1 VDGTQRDDD
10 TGESQRLVALPRRV
24 GGDTDELIDLL
35 ATSPAASI
43 TDLLDRTNH
52 LLGQLEL
59 DIASLRED
67 QARDRQRI
75 EQEAEERQAIADSAI
90 KLVKLLEREARNIA
104 ERKRQVDVLE
114 QALARPAELD
124 MTVSYEETVD
134 RIEVELRLA
143 KGITGALRLGTIA
156 DLLKQA
162 ELRVEYLVR
171 RADASRR
178 RLIEQTEVELKAEGK
193 EARASYEIGMSVVR
207 RDLKALDLALPPSG
221 LAWEDGRWGHWED
234 WDPLSGVSR
243 WIRYGTFFRPQ
254 LERFRFPSLLELP
267 GGRGL
272 AIDVATGDRAVAVDA
287 ARSIILRLLASAP
300 AGDVRFTFVD
310 PTGLGESVA
319 PFLALGE
326 YRSDLI
332 DENVYTLE
340 HQIEEKLVEI
350 NRHIETVIQQHL
362 RAEHA
367 TLEACNEAM
376 GETVEPY
383 RFLVVF
389 DFPQALTDRAREL
402 LRTIIE
408 TGPRCGVYTILVT
421 KPGAARAHGA
431 RWRSMLAGLERV
443 VGDKDGF
450 WVDTEDAGR
459 WAIELERP
467 PELVPFDEHGEPT
480 LFGRILTTTGEE
492 AQRGRDKDV
501 TLGRI
506 FEQAVEAARVGAR
519 DDLAD
524 VSNEIDVDEPS
535 TWWTGDASRGVGVPI
550 GRSGG
555 RDVASLWLD
564 SQLRSGAV
572 VVGEPGSGVSTVL
585 HDIVL
590 GLSITYSP
598 DELLLYLVDFE
609 PGDPSGFGTYATEA
623 LPHARV
629 VAVDAER
636 EFGVSLLDSLTR
648 EMTRRSMLFAPYG
661 GERAGF
667 EHYRRQSDDVLPRI
681 VVVIDRV
688 DHLVA
693 ASDRVTD
700 QAAQLLD
707 VLVRQGPAY
716 GIHFVVSASSFVP
729 LASVGRRTFDQLRV
743 RVALAGTDE
752 ESRLVLGADDGI
764 ASTFTRSGDGVLAL
778 AGSEPGSGTRFQSV
792 WVPEH
797 ERGVNLR
804 DLRRKADAA
813 GFERTPQIFESVA
826 PARLEDS
833 GILSQLG
840 ASARTQQSRRQPRLW
855 LGEPVAM
862 GGPVEVTLRREP
874 GANLLLVGRDERLIH
889 GMLTAALTSI
899 VLGHGADLD
908 VMILDFM
915 PLETG
920 LTEVARALG
929 REHGRVR
936 VARGH
941 QLVEVLGRVR
951 GEIERRSLARDYNAA
966 PLLFV
971 INGLGRASELD
982 AFESRQS
989 QRGDDEF
996 DAVAV
1001 LEAILRDGPEVGA
1014 SSVLCADSAVTLA
1027 QRITRATLRCC
1038 GLRVALQQPADESN
1052 LVVESTSA
1060 STLGPNQ
1067 GLLYDEAAGRLT
1079 KFRPYALPTVD
1090 TMVKLARSM
1099 PRDLTVTDGPRPADG
1114 AGSPPVRPQ
1123 TVGAGGSA
1131 GSGPGDQRP
1140 TAPIA

>member
-1 VDGTQRDDD
+1 VDD
-10 TGESQRLVALPRRV
+10 TQGRGATGDSQRLVALPRRV
-24 GGDTDELIDLL
+24 GGDPDDLIDLL
-35 ATSPAASI
+35 AASPAASV

-67 QARDRQRI
+67 QARDRRRI
-75 EQEAEERQAIADSAI
+75 EQEADERQAIADGAI
-90 KLVKLLEREARNIA
+90 KLVKLLEDKARQIA
-104 ERKRQVDVLE
+104 ERKLQTDLLDE
-114 QALARPAELD
+114 ALARPAELD
-124 MTVSYEETVD
+124 MAVSFEDTVD
-134 RIEVELRLA
+134 RIEEELRLA
-143 KGITGALRLGTIA
+143 RGITGALRLSTIG

-178 RLIEQTEVELKAEGK
+178 RLIEQTEHELKAEGK

-221 LAWEDGRWGHWED
+221 LAWDDPRWAHWED
-234 WDPLSGVSR
+234 WDPLSGMSR
-243 WIRYGTFFRPQ
+243 WIRYGTYFRPQ
-254 LERFRFPSLLELP
+254 LERFRYPALLELP

-272 AIDVATGDRAVAVDA
+272 VLDVATGDREKAVDA

-310 PTGLGESVA
+310 PTGLGDSVA

-332 DENVYTLE
+332 DEMVYTLE
-340 HQIEEKLVEI
+340 NQIEEKLIEI
-350 NRHIETVIQQHL
+350 NRHIESVIQQHL
-362 RAEHA
+362 RAEYA
-367 TLEACNEAM
+367 TIEAHNEAV

-402 LRTIIE
+402 LRTIID

-421 KPGAARAHGA
+421 RPGAARAHGA
-431 RWRSMLAGLERV
+431 RWRTMVAGLDRV
-443 VGDKDGF
+443 VGERDGF
-450 WVDTEDAGR
+450 WVDTEEAGR
-459 WAIELERP
+459 WAVDLDAP
-467 PELVPFDEHGEPT
+467 PDLVPFDEHGEAT

-492 AQRGRDKDV
+492 ARQGRHQEV
-501 TLGRI
+501 TLART
-506 FEQAVEAARVGAR
+506 FETAQEAARLGTR

-524 VSNEIDVDEPS
+524 VTAVIDVDEPS
-535 TWWTGDASRGVGVPI
+535 TWWSGDSSRGVGVPI
-550 GRSGG
+550 GRSSA
-555 RDVASLWLD
+555 RDVAALWLD

-572 VVGEPGSGVSTVL
+572 VVGEPGSGVSTIL
-585 HDIVL
+585 HDVVL
-590 GLSITYSP
+590 GLAITYSP
-598 DELLLYLVDFE
+598 DEVLLYLVDFA
-609 PGDPSGFGTYATEA
+609 PGDPSGFGTYATEG

-636 EFGVSLLDSLTR
+636 EFGTSLLDSLTR
-648 EMTRRSMLFAPYG
+648 EMTRRSMLFAPFG

-667 EHYRRQSDDVLPRI
+667 EHFRRESGDDLPRI
-681 VVVIDRV
+681 VVVVDGIDR
-688 DHLVA
+688 LFEPA
-693 ASDRVTD
+693 DRLTD

-716 GIHFVVSASSFVP
+716 GIHFIVSASSFAP
-729 LASVGRRTFDQLRV
+729 LARVGRRTFDQLRV
-743 RVALAGTDE
+743 RVALAGNEE
-752 ESRLVLGADDGI
+752 ESRLVLGADDGV
-764 ASTFTRSGDGVLAL
+764 ASTLTRAGDGVLSL
-778 AGSEPGSGTRFQSV
+778 VGSPPGSGTRFQAV

-804 DLRRKADAA
+804 DLRRRADAA
-813 GFERTPQIFESVA
+813 GFDRTPQIFESVA

-833 GILSQLG
+833 SILSQL
-840 ASARTQQSRRQPRLW
+840 AAPARTQQSRRQPRLW

-874 GANLLLVGRDERLIH
+874 GANLLLVGRDERLVH

-908 VMILDFM
+908 VLILDFM

-941 QLVEVLGRVR
+941 QLVEVLRRVR
-951 GEIERRSLARDYNAA
+951 DEIERRSLARDYNAA

-971 INGLGRASELD
+971 LNGLGRASELD

-989 QRGDDEF
+989 TRGDDEF

-1001 LEAILRDGPEVGA
+1001 LEGILRDGPEVGA
-1014 SSVLCADSAVTLA
+1014 SSILCADSAVTLA

-1038 GLRVALQQPADESN
+1038 GLRVALQQPADESS

-1060 STLGPNQ
+1060 STLGANQ

-1099 PRDLTVTDGPRPADG
+1099 PRDLTLTDEPASSGSAPRGPSG
-1114 AGSPPVRPQ
+1114 AGQRSE
-1123 TVGAGGSA
+1123 A
-1131 GSGPGDQRP
+1131 GPGDARSAAGI
-1140 TAPIA
+1140 T

>member
-1 VDGTQRDDD
+1 VVGNQREDDGGD
-10 TGESQRLVALPRRV
+10 GQRLVALPRRV
-24 GGDTDELIDLL
+24 GGDPDGLIDLL
-35 ATSPAASI
+35 AASPAASVI
-43 TDLLDRTNH
+43 DLLDRTNH
-52 LLGQLEL
+52 LLTQLEL

-67 QARDRQRI
+67 QARDRHRI
-75 EQEAEERQAIADSAI
+75 EVEAEERQAIADGAI
-90 KLVKLLEREARNIA
+90 KLVKLLENRARQIA
-104 ERKRQVDVLE
+104 ERKLQTDQLDE
-114 QALARPAELD
+114 ALARPAELD
-124 MTVSYEETVD
+124 MAVSFEDTVD
-134 RIEVELRLA
+134 RIEEELRLA
-143 KGITGALRLGTIA
+143 RGITGALRLGAIG

-171 RADASRR
+171 RAEASRR

-221 LAWEDGRWGHWED
+221 LAWDDSRWAHWED
-234 WDPLSGVSR
+234 WDPLSGMSR

-254 LERFRFPSLLELP
+254 LERFRFPALLEMP
-267 GGRGL
+267 GGQGL
-272 AIDVATGDRAVAVDA
+272 VIDVATGDRERAGDA

-326 YRSDLI
+326 YRSDLV
-332 DENVYTLE
+332 DEQVYSLE
-340 HQIEEKLVEI
+340 NQIEDKLLEI
-350 NRHIETVIQQHL
+350 NRHIETVIQQRL
-362 RAEHA
+362 RAEYA
-367 TLEACNEAM
+367 TIDAHNEAM

-402 LRTIIE
+402 LRTIID

-421 KPGAARAHGA
+421 RPGAARAHGA
-431 RWRSMLAGLERV
+431 RWKSMIAGLERI
-443 VGDKDGF
+443 VGDADGF
-450 WVDTEDAGR
+450 WIETKEAGR
-459 WAIELERP
+459 WSVDLDVP
-467 PELVPFDEHGEPT
+467 PALVPFDEHGEAT
-480 LFGRILTTTGEE
+480 LFGRILTTTGED
-492 AQRGRDKDV
+492 ARQGRHQDV
-501 TLGRI
+501 TLSRI
-506 FEQAVEAARVGAR
+506 FDQAQEVGRASTR

-524 VSNEIDVDEPS
+524 LASPIDVDEPS
-535 TWWTGDASRGVGVPI
+535 TWWSGDSSSGVGVPF
-550 GRSGG
+550 GRSGA

-585 HDIVL
+585 HDVIL

-609 PGDPSGFGTYATEA
+609 AGDPSGFGAYATEG

-636 EFGVSLLDSLTR
+636 EFGISLLDSLTR
-648 EMTRRSMLFAPYG
+648 EMTRRSMLFAPFG

-667 EHYRRQSDDVLPRI
+667 EHYRHESDDELPRI
-681 VVVIDRV
+681 VVVADGIDR
-688 DHLVA
+688 LVGA
-693 ASDRVTD
+693 DDRVTD
-700 QAAQLLD
+700 QATELLD
-707 VLVRQGPAY
+707 VLLRQGPAY
-716 GIHFVVSASSFVP
+716 GIHFVVSARSFEP
-729 LASVGRRTFDQLRV
+729 LARVGRRTFDQLRV
-743 RVALAGTDE
+743 RVALAGTE
-752 ESRLVLGADDGI
+752 VESRLVLGSDDGI
-764 ASTFTRSGDGVLAL
+764 ASTFTRAGDGVLAL
-778 AGSEPGSGTRFQSV
+778 AGSPPGSGTRFQAV

-804 DLRRKADAA
+804 DLRRRADAA
-813 GFERTPQIFESVA
+813 GFDRRPQIFESVA

-833 GILSQLG
+833 SILSQL
-840 ASARTQQSRRQPRLW
+840 AAPARTQQSRRRPQLW

-862 GGPVEVTLRREP
+862 GGPVDVTLRREP

-908 VMILDFM
+908 VLILDFM

-951 GEIERRSLARDYNAA
+951 DEIERRSLARDYNAA

-971 INGLGRASELD
+971 LNGLGQASELD

-989 QRGDDEF
+989 SRSSDEF

-1001 LEAILRDGPEVGA
+1001 LEGILRDGPEVGA
-1014 SSVLCADSAVTLA
+1014 SSILCADSAVTLA

-1038 GLRVALQQPADESN
+1038 GLRVALQQPADESS

-1060 STLGPNQ
+1060 STLGANQ
-1067 GLLYDEAAGRLT
+1067 ALLYDEAAGRLT

-1090 TMVKLARSM
+1090 AMVRLARSM
-1099 PRDLTVTDGPRPADG
+1099 PRDLTLTDAPASS
-1114 AGSPPVRPQ
+1114 GSAP
-1123 TVGAGGSA
+1123 GSA
-1131 GSGPGDQRP
+1131 GARGGGRQEATAGPGDPRS
-1140 TAPIA
+1140 TARIT

>member
-1 VDGTQRDDD
+1 MDATDRQEGSGDG
-10 TGESQRLVALPRRV
+10 QRLVALPRRV
-24 GGDTDELIDLL
+24 GNDADGLIDLL
-35 ATSPAASI
+35 ASSPAASV
-43 TDLLDRTNH
+43 TELLDRTNH
-52 LLGQLEL
+52 LLAQLEL

-67 QARDRQRI
+67 QARDRRRI
-75 EQEAEERQAIADSAI
+75 EQEAEERQAIADGAI
-90 KLVKLLEREARNIA
+90 RLVELLEGKAREIA
-104 ERKRQVDVLE
+104 ERKLQTELLDE
-114 QALARPAELD
+114 ALARPAELD
-124 MTVSYEETVD
+124 MTVSFEDTID
-134 RIEVELRLA
+134 RIEEELRLA
-143 KGITGALRLGTIA
+143 RGITGALRLGSIG

-171 RADASRR
+171 RAEASRR
-178 RLIEQTEVELKAEGK
+178 RLIEQTELELKAEGK

-221 LAWEDGRWGHWED
+221 LAWEDPRWAHWED

-243 WIRYGTFFRPQ
+243 WIRYGTFFRQQ

-267 GGRGL
+267 GGEGL
-272 AIDVATGDRAVAVDA
+272 VLDVATGDRDRAIDA

-300 AGDVRFTFVD
+300 AGDVRFTFID
-310 PTGLGESVA
+310 PVGLGESVA

-332 DENVYTLE
+332 DEHVYTLE
-340 HQIEEKLVEI
+340 NQIEEKLLEI
-350 NRHIETVIQQHL
+350 SRHIETVIQQRL
-362 RAEHA
+362 RAEYA
-367 TLEACNEAM
+367 TIEAHNEAM
-376 GETVEPY
+376 GEIVEPY
-383 RFLVVF
+383 RFLVAF
-389 DFPQALTDRAREL
+389 DFPQALTDRGKEL

-431 RWRSMLAGLERV
+431 RWRSMIAGLQRV
-443 VGDKDGF
+443 IGDAEGY
-450 WVDTEDAGR
+450 WVETDDAGR
-459 WAIELERP
+459 WAVDLDVP
-467 PELVPFDEHGEPT
+467 PDLAPFDEHGEAT

-492 AQRGRDKDV
+492 ARQGRQQDV
-501 TLGRI
+501 TLSRI
-506 FEQAVEAARVGAR
+506 FDQAQELARQGTR
-519 DDLAD
+519 DDFADLA
-524 VSNEIDVDEPS
+524 SPIDVDEPA
-535 TWWTGDASRGVGVPI
+535 TWWSGDSARGVGVAI
-550 GRSGG
+550 GRSGA
-555 RDVASLWLD
+555 RDVAALWLD

-590 GLSITYSP
+590 GLAVTYSP

-609 PGDPSGFGTYATEA
+609 PGDPSGFGTYATEG

-636 EFGVSLLDSLTR
+636 EFGISLLDSLTR
-648 EMTRRSMLFAPYG
+648 EMTRRSMLFAPFG

-667 EHYRRQSDDVLPRI
+667 EHYREASEDVLPRI
-681 VVVIDRV
+681 VVVVDGIDR
-688 DHLVA
+688 LVGA
-693 ASDRVTD
+693 DDRLTD

-716 GIHFVVSASSFVP
+716 GIHLVVSATSFAP
-729 LASVGRRTFDQLRV
+729 LARVGRRTFDQLRV
-743 RVALAGTDE
+743 RIALAGNEE
-752 ESRLVLGADDGI
+752 ESRLVLGSDDGV
-764 ASTFTRSGDGVLAL
+764 ASTFTRTGDGVLAMV
-778 AGSEPGSGTRFQSV
+778 GNPPGTGVRFQSV

-804 DLRRKADAA
+804 DLRRRADAA
-813 GFERTPQIFESVA
+813 GFDRTPQIFESVA

-833 GILSQLG
+833 TILSQL
-840 ASARTQQSRRQPRLW
+840 AAPARTQQSRRQPRLW

-874 GANLLLVGRDERLIH
+874 GANLLLVGRDERLVH

-908 VMILDFM
+908 VLILDFM

-951 GEIERRSLARDYNAA
+951 DEIERRSLARDYNAA

-971 INGLGRASELD
+971 LNGLGRASELD

-989 QRGDDEF
+989 NRSDDEF

-1001 LEAILRDGPEVGA
+1001 LEGILRDGPEVGA
-1014 SSVLCADSAVTLA
+1014 SSILCADSAVTLA

-1038 GLRVALQQPADESN
+1038 GLRVALHQPADESS

-1099 PRDLTVTDGPRPADG
+1099 PRDLTLSDEPRSSGAAPASG
-1114 AGSPPVRPQ
+1114 GKGQ
-1123 TVGAGGSA
+1123 TVAG
-1131 GSGPGDQRP
+1131 GPGDPRSAAGI
-1140 TAPIA
+1140 T

>member
-1 VDGTQRDDD
+1 MDDNATRGGGEDG
-10 TGESQRLVALPRRV
+10 QRLVALPRRV
-24 GGDTDELIDLL
+24 GGDPDDLIDLL
-35 ATSPAASI
+35 AASPAASVV
-43 TDLLDRTNH
+43 DLLDRTNH
-52 LLGQLEL
+52 LLAQLEL
-59 DIASLRED
+59 DIANLRED
-67 QARDRQRI
+67 QARDRRRI
-75 EQEAEERQAIADSAI
+75 EQEAEERQAIADAAI
-90 KLVKLLEREARNIA
+90 KLVKLLEGNARRIA
-104 ERKRQVDVLE
+104 ARKAQTDVLE
-114 QALARPAELD
+114 AALARPAELD
-124 MTVSYEETVD
+124 MAVSFEDTVD
-134 RIEVELRLA
+134 RIEEELRLA
-143 KGITGALRLGTIA
+143 KGITGALRLGAIG

-171 RADASRR
+171 RAEASRR
-178 RLIEQTEVELKAEGK
+178 RLIEQTELELKAEGK

-221 LAWEDGRWGHWED
+221 LAWTDSRWAHWED

-254 LERFRFPSLLELP
+254 LERFRYPALLELP
-267 GGRGL
+267 GGSGIVL
-272 AIDVATGDRAVAVDA
+272 DVATGDRDRAVDA

-310 PTGLGESVA
+310 PTGLGDSVA

-332 DENVYTLE
+332 DEMVYTLE
-340 HQIEEKLVEI
+340 HQIEEKLTEI
-350 NRHIETVIQQHL
+350 GRHIESVIQQHL
-362 RAEHA
+362 RAEYA
-367 TLEACNEAM
+367 TVEALNQAM

-389 DFPQALTDRAREL
+389 DFPQSLSDRSREL

-408 TGPRCGVYTILVT
+408 TGPRCGVYTILVAR
-421 KPGAARAHGA
+421 PGAARAHGA
-431 RWRSMLAGLERV
+431 RWRSMVAGLERV
-443 VGDKDGF
+443 VGERDGY
-450 WVDTEDAGR
+450 WIETEEAGR
-459 WAIELERP
+459 WAVDLDVP
-467 PELVPFDEHGEPT
+467 PDLVPFDEHGEPT

-492 AQRGRDKDV
+492 ARQGRHHDL
-501 TLGRI
+501 TLARA
-506 FEQAVEAARVGAR
+506 FDQAAEVARSGTR

-524 VSNEIDVDEPS
+524 VASPIDVDEPS
-535 TWWTGDASRGVGVPI
+535 TWWTGSSARGIGVPL
-550 GRSGG
+550 GRSGAK
-555 RDVASLWLD
+555 DIASLWLD

-572 VVGEPGSGVSTVL
+572 VVGEPGSGVSTIL
-585 HDIVL
+585 HDVVL

-598 DELLLYLVDFE
+598 EELVLYLVDFH
-609 PGDPSGFGTYATEA
+609 PHDPSGFGTYATEG

-667 EHYRRQSDDVLPRI
+667 EHYRQASEDDLARI
-681 VVVIDRV
+681 VVVIDGI
-688 DHLVA
+688 
-693 ASDRVTD
+693 DRLFAPADRLTD
-700 QAAQLLD
+700 QAAQLFD

-716 GIHFVVSASSFVP
+716 GIHFVVSASTFTP
-729 LASVGRRTFDQLRV
+729 LAQVGRRTFDQLRV
-743 RVALAGTDE
+743 RIALAGNEE
-752 ESRLVLGADDGI
+752 ESKLVLGADDGV
-764 ASTFTRSGDGVLAL
+764 ASTLTRSGDGVLAV
-778 AGSEPGSGTRFQSV
+778 AGSPPGSGQRFQAV

-804 DLRRKADAA
+804 DLRRRADAA
-813 GFERTPQIFESVA
+813 GFDRTPQIFESVA

-833 GILSQLG
+833 SILSQL
-840 ASARTQQSRRQPRLW
+840 AAPARTQQSRRQPRLW

-908 VMILDFM
+908 VLILDFM

-941 QLVEVLGRVR
+941 QLVEVLRRVR
-951 GEIERRSLARDYNAA
+951 DEIERRSLARDYNAA

-971 INGLGRASELD
+971 LNGLGRASELD
-982 AFESRQS
+982 AFESRQAA
-989 QRGDDEF
+989 RGDDEF

-1001 LEAILRDGPEVGA
+1001 LEGILRDGPEVGA
-1014 SSVLCADSAVTLA
+1014 SSILCADSAVTLA

-1038 GLRVALQQPADESN
+1038 GLRVALQQPADESS

-1060 STLGPNQ
+1060 STLGVNQ

-1099 PRDLTVTDGPRPADG
+1099 PRDLTLTDRPTSPAAPRRTAGEPEG
-1114 AGSPPVRPQ
+1114 AGRAAA
-1123 TVGAGGSA
+1123 TD
-1131 GSGPGDQRP
+1131 PGDPRS
-1140 TAPIA
+1140 TARIT